1 MHGND
6 SSQGPK
12 KTSLNQPKAAVQL
25 DDLEREEKEE
35 EKEGFEGQQLFI
47 IFFFFQ
53 FSYLLPTSI
62 ICKILS

>member
-1 MHGND
+1 MHGNY

-35 EKEGFEGQQLFI
+35 EKEGLEGQQLF
-47 IFFFFQ
+47 FFFLSIVLSP
-53 FSYLLPTSI
+53 SYINNL
-62 ICKILS
+62 